1 MTRIHRHRRG
11 FSLLE
16 VMVALAI
23 LVVSLAILLE
33 TQASA
38 AFLTRE
44 AERVVTATDL
54 AQVKFDEAA
63 LALET
68 DGFQIGDQHEEGDFD
83 DLGDEAMSLEF
94 GDELEDYHW
103 EYWISEI
110 DVALAGDLAG
120 AASELQG
127 SGVMGGE
134 GGDMAA
140 AGAAGGGLGALGSMA
155 SPEMLTQMVA
165 PYMREIRVRVWWGAS
180 SRAAEE
186 EGTEIVLVGHAI
198 NPSGQ
203 VLATGNAQGSA
214 AGGAP

>member
-1 MTRIHRHRRG
+1 MRYYRHG

-44 AERVVTATDL
+44 AERMVIATDL
-54 AQVKFDEAA
+54 AQVKFDEAS
-63 LALET
+63 LALEA
-68 DGFQIGDQHEEGDFD
+68 DGFQLGDQKESGDFD

-120 AASELQG
+120 SAAELES
-127 SGVMGGE
+127 SGVMGG
-134 GGDMAA
+134 A
-140 AGAAGGGLGALGSMA
+140 AGAEDAGAAAGGGLGALGSMA

-165 PYMREIRVRVWWGAS
+165 PYIREIRVRIWWGADS
-180 SRAAEE
+180 KAAEDD
-186 EGTEIVLVGHAI
+186 GTEVVLVGHAI

-203 VLATGNAQGSA
+203 VLATGM
-214 AGGAP
+214 AGGTEAGAPTP